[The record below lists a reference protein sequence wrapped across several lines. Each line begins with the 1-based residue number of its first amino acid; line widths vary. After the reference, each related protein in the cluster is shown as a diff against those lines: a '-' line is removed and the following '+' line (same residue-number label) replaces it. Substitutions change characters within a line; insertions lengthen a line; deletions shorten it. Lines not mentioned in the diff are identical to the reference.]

1 MRSRRLLTMLLLFKL
16 WSTLCVLRSFVD
28 ASPLETVSPR
38 RRQAEISTM
47 NIAEIEGLQTLY
59 VLRRCSLLQPIDYA
73 ELDLR
78 KRVVIMSAL
87 RAPDDCPSPANCEAN
102 PNFHP
107 VASGGDGATVQYWYV
122 GYDADLDTII
132 VGHQGTD
139 IAKLLPVVT
148 DVVFL
153 LSPLDATLFPNVSS
167 GVLVHSGFK
176 QAHANTATLVLSSVS
191 KAMSTYSTNTIT
203 VVGHS
208 LGAAIALLDGVFLNL
223 QLPSASVSVK
233 SYGMP
238 RVGNPQFA
246 DYVDQHLSVSHV
258 NNKKDFVPILPERFL
273 GFAHCSGEKHINDSS
288 VWIDCPGQDNESNQ
302 CVVGE
307 VPTILLGNASDHDG
321 C

>member
-1 MRSRRLLTMLLLFKL
+1 MFSLFKL
-16 WSTLCVLRSFVD
+16 WSTLAVLRSFVD
-28 ASPLETVSPR
+28 ASPLEIVSPR
-38 RRQAEISTM
+38 RSQDEISTM
-47 NIAEIEGLQTLY
+47 GTAEIEAFKPYTYYAGAAYCNPSTTLNWT
-59 VLRRCSLLQPIDYA
+59 CGT
-73 ELDLR
+73 
-78 KRVVIMSAL
+78 
-87 RAPDDCPSPANCEAN
+87 NCEAN

-139 IAKLLPVVT
+139 VAKLLPVVT

-176 QAHANTATLVLSSVS
+176 QAHANTATLVLSAVT

-288 VWIDCPGQDNESNQ
+288 VWINCPGQDNESNQ

-307 VPTILLGNASDHDG
+307 VPTILLGNAGDHDG
-321 C
+321 PYDGVIIGC

>member
-1 MRSRRLLTMLLLFKL
+1 MLSLFKF
-16 WSTLCVLRSFVD
+16 WSTLAVLYSFVD
-28 ASPLETVSPR
+28 ASPLEIVSPR
-38 RRQAEISTM
+38 RSQDQISTM
-47 NIAEIEGLQTLY
+47 GTAEIEAFKPYTYYAGAAYCNPSTTLNWT
-59 VLRRCSLLQPIDYA
+59 CGT
-73 ELDLR
+73 
-78 KRVVIMSAL
+78 
-87 RAPDDCPSPANCEAN
+87 NCEAN
-102 PNFHP
+102 PSFHP

-176 QAHANTATLVLSSVS
+176 QAHANTATLVLSAVT
-191 KAMSTYSTNTIT
+191 KAMSTYSTSTVT

-233 SYGMP
+233 GYGMP

-288 VWIDCPGQDNESNQ
+288 VWINCPGQDNESNQ

-307 VPTILLGNASDHDG
+307 VPTVLLGNAGDHDG
-321 C
+321 PYDGVTIGC

>member
-1 MRSRRLLTMLLLFKL
+1 MDI
-16 WSTLCVLRSFVD
+16 V
-28 ASPLETVSPR
+28 
-38 RRQAEISTM
+38 
-47 NIAEIEGLQTLY
+47 EIEAFKPYTYYAGAAYCNPSTTLTWA
-59 VLRRCSLLQPIDYA
+59 CGF
-73 ELDLR
+73 
-78 KRVVIMSAL
+78 
-87 RAPDDCPSPANCEAN
+87 NCEAN
-102 PNFHP
+102 PNFQP

-153 LSPLDATLFPNVSS
+153 LSPLDAALFPNVSS

-176 QAHANTATLVLSSVS
+176 QAHANTATLVLSAVT
-191 KAMSTYSTNTIT
+191 KAMSAYSTNTIT

-288 VWIDCPGQDNESNQ
+288 VWINCPGQDNESNQ

-307 VPTILLGNASDHDG
+307 VPAILLGNASDHDG
-321 C
+321 PYDGVIIGC

>member
-1 MRSRRLLTMLLLFKL
+1 MFLFFKL
-16 WSTLCVLRSFVD
+16 WSTLAVLRSFVD
-28 ASPLETVSPR
+28 ASPLQIASPR
-38 RRQAEISTM
+38 QSQDEISTM
-47 NIAEIEGLQTLY
+47 DTLEIEGFKPYTYYAGAAYCNPSTTLSWT
-59 VLRRCSLLQPIDYA
+59 CG
-73 ELDLR
+73 
-78 KRVVIMSAL
+78 M
-87 RAPDDCPSPANCEAN
+87 
-102 PNFHP
+102 
-107 VASGGDGATVQYWYV
+107 QYWYV
-122 GYDADLDTII
+122 GYDADIDTII

-176 QAHANTATLVLSSVS
+176 QAHANTATVVLAAVT

-208 LGAAIALLDGVFLNL
+208 LGAAIALLDGVFLHL

-233 SYGMP
+233 GYGMP

-246 DYVDQHLSVSHV
+246 DYVDQHLPVSHV

-288 VWIDCPGQDNESNQ
+288 VWINCPGQDNESNQ

-307 VPTILLGNASDHDG
+307 VPTILLGNAGDHDG
-321 C
+321 PYDGVMIGC